1 MIYHNWCIYGSEVIK
16 MTKEEFKSIMEMI
29 VLILEKSK
37 DKEEALRDIKSLAI
51 LQDTDKKE

>member
-1 MIYHNWCIYGSEVIK
+1 
-16 MTKEEFKSIMEMI
+16 MTEGEFKSIMEMI

-51 LQDTDKKE
+51 LQDTDK